1 MRSAVLGTLG
11 SIGLGLVWGWLIGS
25 FIGHVHRPARSFISI
40 FLVTLTLVAQV
51 ILFLDWVR
59 LLFFIGAA
67 LFTLFIHVEWR
78 RKLLQ
83 LRNYQDFQ

>member
-25 FIGHVHRPARSFISI
+25 FIGHMHRPIRSLVSI
-40 FLVTLTLVAQV
+40 FLVTLSIVAQV
-51 ILFLDWVR
+51 ILFLDWIR
-59 LLFFIGAA
+59 LLFFLGAA
-67 LFTLFIHVEWR
+67 LFALFIHVEWR

-83 LRNYQDFQ
+83 LRSS